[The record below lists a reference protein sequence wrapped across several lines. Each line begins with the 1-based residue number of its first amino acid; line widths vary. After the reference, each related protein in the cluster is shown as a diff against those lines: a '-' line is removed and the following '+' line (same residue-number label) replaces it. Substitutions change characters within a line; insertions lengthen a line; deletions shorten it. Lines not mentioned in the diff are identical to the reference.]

1 MFMLMISS
9 KQVQGI
15 SYQRSE
21 IMVEWKK
28 IEDFGSYFGG
38 LTGKTKDDFVDG
50 NAKFITYMNV
60 FANPSLDIS
69 STGVVKINEGEK
81 QNKIQFGDILFTGS
95 SETPDEA
102 GMSCVVANELD
113 EDYYM
118 NSFCFGIRLDNPK
131 QYNLHYLKHVLRSND
146 VRKKISKSASG
157 VTRFNISKA
166 RFGKIQI
173 PIPSIE
179 EQNRIVGILD
189 TFTASIDNLKEQIAQ
204 RRKQYEYYRDQLL
217 DLEGKEG
224 VEMKTLG
231 EICSKLTDGSHFS
244 PRSVEHGYYMP
255 SVKDM
260 TNKGF
265 DYSNCKQIS
274 KEDYESLIRTGCKP
288 KIHDVLIA
296 KDGSMLKYAFPVIK
310 DEDIVILSSIAILTP
325 RTKVITSAYLSHY
338 LKCGK
343 VKEKTIREYSSKGGV
358 PRIIL
363 KNFKKICVCIPPLSE
378 QQRIVSILDTF
389 EASIQNLEAQ
399 LSQRE
404 KQYEYYRN
412 KLLTFE

>member
-1 MFMLMISS
+1 M
-9 KQVQGI
+9 K
-15 SYQRSE
+15 R
-21 IMVEWKK
+21 MVEWKK
-28 IEDFGSYFGG
+28 LGDICEIIRGNGVQ
-38 LTGKTKDDFVDG
+38 KTDFVESGVGCIHYGQIYTHYGSFTYTTNKYVSKEVFDKARKASKG
-50 NAKFITYMNV
+50 DVIMTDTSENVEDICKSVAYLGEEDIAVSNHALILKHKQNPKFLTYSTLTNSFSNQKRKFVVGAKVSGIKPENLAQIKIYL
-60 FANPSLDIS
+60 PSLS
-69 STGVVKINEGEK
+69 
-81 QNKIQFGDILFTGS
+81 
-95 SETPDEA
+95 
-102 GMSCVVANELD
+102 
-113 EDYYM
+113 
-118 NSFCFGIRLDNPK
+118 
-131 QYNLHYLKHVLRSND
+131 
-146 VRKKISKSASG
+146 
-157 VTRFNISKA
+157 
-166 RFGKIQI
+166 
-173 PIPSIE
+173 

-189 TFTASIDNLKEQIAQ
+189 TFTSSIDNLKQQIAQ

-412 KLLTFE
+412 KLVTFE